1 MEQMVAYDAI
11 LFPSDDRAP
20 HLVSLMTSVQAG
32 YLNPSPQSSQSSQVA
47 LASKV
52 PHPEMYMDYIA
63 EGIGSRAWQYHV
75 SFSYPA
81 SRSILELFDP
91 CRN

>member
-1 MEQMVAYDAI
+1 MTSFEAI

-20 HLVSLMTSVQAG
+20 HLVSLMTSAQAG
-32 YLNPSPQSSQSSQVA
+32 YANNPSQPQQISSTSSQTT
-47 LASKV
+47 LAPNAKV

-75 SFSYPA
+75 SLNPNT
-81 SRSILELFDP
+81 ITH
-91 CRN
+91 NGN